1 LVATRH
7 DRQIIAAF
15 FKKPLKF
22 PVERP
27 NHGDETP
34 KLVGCMRS
42 LPHVSTVSGGQTK
55 DLAMSNDIQPSAAR
69 APAAAAAA
77 MPAARAA
84 EVKPTPPAP
93 AEVKPAVENRPDPH
107 EARRN
112 LQETSEKLNQQM
124 AKNGRDLS
132 FSVDDVANKVV
143 LTVKNR
149 EGEVVRQIPN
159 EVVLRVA
166 HNLEDMK
173 GLMQDDK
180 S

>member
-1 LVATRH
+1 
-7 DRQIIAAF
+7 
-15 FKKPLKF
+15 
-22 PVERP
+22 
-27 NHGDETP
+27 
-34 KLVGCMRS
+34 
-42 LPHVSTVSGGQTK
+42 
-55 DLAMSNDIQPSAAR
+55 MSNDIQPSAPH
-69 APAAAAAA
+69 APATAAAAA

-84 EVKPTPPAP
+84 EVKPKPQAP
-93 AEVKPAVENRPDPH
+93 AEVKPAVDQKPDPN
-107 EARRN
+107 EARRT
-112 LQETSEKLNQQM
+112 LQEASEQLNKQM

-166 HNLEDMK
+166 HNMEEMK
-173 GLMQDDK
+173 GLLQDGK

>member
-1 LVATRH
+1 
-7 DRQIIAAF
+7 
-15 FKKPLKF
+15 
-22 PVERP
+22 
-27 NHGDETP
+27 
-34 KLVGCMRS
+34 
-42 LPHVSTVSGGQTK
+42 
-55 DLAMSNDIQPSAAR
+55 MSNDIQPSAAR

-77 MPAARAA
+77 MPAVRAA
-84 EVKPTPPAP
+84 ELKPTPPAP
-93 AEVKPAVENRPDPH
+93 AEAKPAVENKPDPH
-107 EARRN
+107 EARRT
-112 LQETSEKLNQQM
+112 LQETSEQLNKQM

-166 HNLEDMK
+166 HNIEEMK
-173 GLMQDDK
+173 GLLQDGK

>member
-1 LVATRH
+1 
-7 DRQIIAAF
+7 
-15 FKKPLKF
+15 
-22 PVERP
+22 
-27 NHGDETP
+27 
-34 KLVGCMRS
+34 
-42 LPHVSTVSGGQTK
+42 
-55 DLAMSNDIQPSAAR
+55 MSNDIQPSATR
-69 APAAAAAA
+69 APAAAPAA
-77 MPAARAA
+77 MPSARAA
-84 EVKPTPPAP
+84 EVKPAPPAP
-93 AEVKPAVENRPDPH
+93 AEVKPAVENKPDPQ
-107 EARRN
+107 EARRT
-112 LQETSEKLNQQM
+112 LQETSEQLNKQM

-173 GLMQDDK
+173 GLMQDEK